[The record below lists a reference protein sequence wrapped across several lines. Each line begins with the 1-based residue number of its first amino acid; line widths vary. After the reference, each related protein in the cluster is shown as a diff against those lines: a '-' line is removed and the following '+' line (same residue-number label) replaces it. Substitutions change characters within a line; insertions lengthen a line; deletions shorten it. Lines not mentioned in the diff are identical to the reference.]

1 MDNLSEINYSA
12 YQFDKEFVFGKQELK
27 ERLEKQLGDFGE
39 QLVMTLLGRL
49 SRFSVAY
56 VDHEGADLI
65 ASDKEGHSY
74 AISVKS
80 YQIGPK
86 ESESKVFSFDNQ
98 EKLCAFAE
106 DFHLIPAV
114 ALNVV
119 SKDFAYVD
127 VYLMT
132 LSNFN
137 KLAEQEESPAIRKVK
152 GGLQI
157 NNYSLGTGNIQAYS
171 DRKGYLSY
179 LHTNDLIGHVRLD
192 VRDRRCFKRGLQPD
206 IQSSDDEKLDPKD
219 NNLRRQFKDN
229 NLRRQFGDFGEYFVM
244 MLLGRLKHYKVA
256 RVDHVG
262 ADLIATDLK
271 GKTYAIS
278 VKTNQME
285 QYSFEENYTTGKIP
299 KHELGKL
306 ADFAKKYPKMIPA
319 VACVFIDEYFK
330 GIDIYIATLETWLS
344 IGCSGES
351 EAVKCTCTPPQLTQ
365 TEDWR
370 KQWRGQLGVLTINAS
385 NQEINASKQTK
396 KDQLNND
403 DRIEHMH
410 LTFNSRFCPEKDW

>member
-98 EKLCAFAE
+98 EKLRAFAE

-137 KLAEQEESPAIRKVK
+137 KLAEQKESPAISKVK

-157 NNYSLGTGNIQAYS
+157 NNYSLGTGNNQAYS

-192 VRDRRCFKRGLQPD
+192 VRDRRCFTRGLQPD
-206 IQSSDDEKLDPKD
+206 DHEDGPVFRDP
-219 NNLRRQFKDN
+219 KDN

-285 QYSFEENYTTGKIP
+285 TYSFEENYSTGKKIP

-306 ADFAKKYPKMIPA
+306 ADFAKKYKNMIPA

-351 EAVKCTCTPPQLTQ
+351 EAVQCYIAPFLKLTQ
-365 TEDWR
+365 TEKWR
-370 KQWRGQLGVLTINAS
+370 RDLGILTINAS
-385 NQEINASKQTK
+385 NQTK

-410 LTFNSRFCPEKDW
+410 LTFDSLFCPEKDW

>member
-119 SKDFAYVD
+119 STDFAYVD

-285 QYSFEENYTTGKIP
+285 TYSFEENYTTGKIP

-306 ADFAKKYPKMIPA
+306 ADFAEKYPKMIPA
-319 VACVFIDEYFK
+319 VACVFIDKDFK

-351 EAVKCTCTPPQLTQ
+351 EAVQCTDKCTFLPLTQ
-365 TEDWR
+365 TKDWR
-370 KQWRGQLGVLTINAS
+370 RDLGKLTINAS
-385 NQEINASKQTK
+385 NNASNPAKKNQK

-410 LTFNSRFCPEKDW
+410 LTFDSLFCPEKDW

>member
-80 YQIGPK
+80 YQIGPE

-137 KLAEQEESPAIRKVK
+137 KLAEQKESPAIRKVK

-219 NNLRRQFKDN
+219 NNLRRQF
-229 NLRRQFGDFGEYFVM
+229 GDFGEYFVM

-285 QYSFEENYTTGKIP
+285 TYSFEENYTTGKIP

-319 VACVFIDEYFK
+319 VACVFIDKYFK

-351 EAVKCTCTPPQLTQ
+351 EAVQCYIAPFEQLTQ
-365 TEDWR
+365 TEKWR
-370 KQWRGQLGVLTINAS
+370 RDLGILT
-385 NQEINASKQTK
+385 INASKQTK

-410 LTFNSRFCPEKDW
+410 LTFNSLFCPEKDW